1 MARKRQEIKV
11 VLHKPEKMDS
21 DRSSQIEDFWEEVIL
36 QLIEK
41 CNLTEDKR
49 KYLRQYIDN
58 L

>member
-1 MARKRQEIKV
+1 
-11 VLHKPEKMDS
+11 MDS

-49 KYLRQYIDN
+49 QYLRQYIDN